1 MKNYTR
7 SILYMRGERPKQS
20 EAHRQYYTD
29 AIEAMKRLNPTE
41 PLRISTS
48 PNMFCP
54 HCKKEYRYRSI
65 GDKKVGERVCNN
77 CGQHMAWDWR

>member
-1 MKNYTR
+1 MKDYYQ
-7 SILYMRGERPKQS
+7 SIRYMRGERPKQS

-29 AIEAMKRLNPTE
+29 AIEAMSRLNPRE

-54 HCKKEYRYRSI
+54 
-65 GDKKVGERVCNN
+65 N
-77 CGQHMAWDWR
+77 CDNVLYEQGV